1 MTREQKEYRNFL
13 ERAQKIP
20 AVTTVK
26 QAYKRL
32 QSETN
37 EPLFHDMTN
46 AMFDID
52 FINNEGETD
61 ETQFTVSGS
70 QKQMANELDELFRE
84 FCRENGF
91 ANNQVTSIT
100 FVGTDPEV

>member
-1 MTREQKEYRNFL
+1 MTREQKEYKNFL

-37 EPLFHDMTN
+37 EPLFHDMTSTLLIMKEKPTKLSLLSAARKSRWQMN
-46 AMFDID
+46 LMNFFVNSA
-52 FINNEGETD
+52 EKTD
-61 ETQFTVSGS
+61 SL
-70 QKQMANELDELFRE
+70 KIR
-84 FCRENGF
+84 
-91 ANNQVTSIT
+91 
-100 FVGTDPEV
+100 